1 MPYLRPERKVG
12 VMRSLG
18 LDMEN
23 HLMQCWYPSPMP
35 PRRQDLAVIVIACG
49 LIRRRASQPTR
60 LSTGVSLSSLKCLVP
75 LCWPFKVGLVGLVLL
90 STDLAAPAWAIQD
103 GVHGQEK
110 SSMQDRMSKFGFA
123 EKEKFD
129 EGYNAFANMKYLDAV
144 RILTPLAKRGFVKAQ
159 LVLAVIYSNGGF
171 GVLANA
177 SEALIWYKKAAE
189 GGDAEAQYFIAER
202 ETNPQE
208 RLKWL
213 IKSANQDFGQAVDQL
228 AKLYSQDTSDEKML
242 HSAYKLWISAGST
255 GDIEAQSRLGEMY
268 VTGHG
273 VELDMIKGLMWLDL
287 AAHLPGAVTIWEQ
300 TPNPETRRNEI
311 AAQMS
316 AEDVK
321 IADRLAENFRREHNL
336 RS

>member
-1 MPYLRPERKVG
+1 
-12 VMRSLG
+12 
-18 LDMEN
+18 
-23 HLMQCWYPSPMP
+23 
-35 PRRQDLAVIVIACG
+35 
-49 LIRRRASQPTR
+49 
-60 LSTGVSLSSLKCLVP
+60 
-75 LCWPFKVGLVGLVLL
+75 
-90 STDLAAPAWAIQD
+90 
-103 GVHGQEK
+103 
-110 SSMQDRMSKFGFA
+110 MSKFGFA